1 MDLIFSVCCSYGL
14 RYTAKV
20 LRDALR
26 TKFPE
31 ASEDE
36 LYKVNTCYTVI
47 QVCSQ
52 LQPVVLVKLIKV

>member
-1 MDLIFSVCCSYGL
+1 MNLIFSCVSICCSYGL

-31 ASEDE
+31 AIEDE
-36 LYKVNTCYTVI
+36 LYKVSTFYTVL
-47 QVCSQ
+47 QVE
-52 LQPVVLVKLIKV
+52 PEP